1 MGECKLD
8 HSLEDVKQKFQQ
20 QKDFL
25 SNELILLFEDFFQK
39 EQSQKTLNE
48 VFHLLKKYDLA
59 SKEDKEE
66 RSNKLNVILK

>member
-59 SKEDKEE
+59 SNEDKEE